1 MNQNILQQFIQVTH
15 CSEQQATRFLRMNNN
30 EIQDAM
36 NAFYESNEEPENAP
50 VIQQPQPNNKVI
62 EQMMEATQTSREQ
75 AIRYLMDNFNNV
87 NEAAFA
93 FLESGEKPLNII
105 QEQPSEQTIN
115 KMIKLTNTSREQAIR
130 FLMDNLNKVDEAAN
144 AFHDSGE
151 KQLGNNPVQD
161 NLWWEKQQREQKQR
175 EHYQQ
180 REPINEK
187 EEEYKP
193 FQPKLKEQNKNVNK
207 FFNKNNDLVKFQ
219 ETLKTDYQTAQKYL
233 KGNDFEKAVQ
243 NFQND
248 QKEEENRRKKLQEI
262 EMQKQFEND
271 LMQQNQKEKKQRIDR
286 NGQYQQ
292 IDQRT
297 DNQYQQSTQ
306 FNEEKYNNG
315 QRNSINSNAPQS
327 MENDCDQ
334 RNSYQNQ
341 YQEYNYYENEQN
353 NTRLYTPKRNT
364 NNNCD
369 SCGQQ
374 SQNQQQQNQTETQ
387 QLDYETLQKQ
397 IELNN
402 ILFQQLF
409 GDQNYNF
416 ALQQQRIPT
425 VLAES
430 TPQNIYLP
438 QPIQQQTHFKQI
450 QENTKVQIE
459 GNSSQQQDGNKSNS
473 PSIIIET
480 SESSSFTIDLESS
493 DEQTNNKQENKQ
505 LQSVFCLDETVL
517 NMSTQSQNIEKKE
530 QYNKKQQTINIT
542 LNNDQIKQTQQYQ
555 NQQIN
560 VQVNSSYHF
569 ILFLEQKLNIKTF
582 QFLVTQ
588 PQIIQV
594 DQKEDITLIVKTELF
609 DQVNQIIKQYI
620 TIDSLSDSLHY
631 NNANNET
638 NNQTQNLPCY
648 QLNKYNQIREQF
660 GNFYAQIQRQNQTY
674 ENNVIIQKDLN
685 EAPKLEATIELISE
699 NTEATIEQN
708 SKQYVIKFN
717 DNQASN
723 IQSILNLQPEIVYRN
738 QKQKIINE

>member
-1 MNQNILQQFIQVTH
+1 MNQNILQQFIQITH
-15 CSEQQATRFLRMNNN
+15 CSEQQATRFLRMNDN
-30 EIQDAM
+30 EIQEAI
-36 NAFYESNEEPENAP
+36 NAFFESGEEPENAP
-50 VIQQPQPNNKVI
+50 VIQKPQPNNKVI
-62 EQMMEATQTSREQ
+62 EQMMDLTKTSREQ

-262 EMQKQFEND
+262 EMQKQFENN

-315 QRNSINSNAPQS
+315 QRNNINSNAPQS
-327 MENDCDQ
+327 MEKDCDQ

-416 ALQQQRIPT
+416 AVQQQRIPT

-459 GNSSQQQDGNKSNS
+459 GNSSQYQDGNKSNS

-517 NMSTQSQNIEKKE
+517 NMSTQSQNIEKKQ